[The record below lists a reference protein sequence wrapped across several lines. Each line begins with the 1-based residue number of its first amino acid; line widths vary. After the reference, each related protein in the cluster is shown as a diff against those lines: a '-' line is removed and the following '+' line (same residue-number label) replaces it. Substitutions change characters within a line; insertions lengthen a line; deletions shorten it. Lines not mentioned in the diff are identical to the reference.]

1 MLLELACGGAAA
13 LCWGAMVGA
22 FVIGSGVFDGE

>member
-22 FVIGSGVFDGE
+22 LVMLPGCFDGR